1 MHLLGVF
8 RKEEER
14 SGNAAQ
20 LGPIVWGY
28 DSRVLFAKQP
38 ATEIRQEFV
47 LQLLRDPYEYYDQ
60 VIGNAFA
67 WLQHFRAA
75 GDDNK
80 FSRASTRSNLLR
92 VEFNLFRPLVIIGVF
107 GM

>member
-1 MHLLGVF
+1 MNVHLP
-8 RKEEER
+8 RKEGE
-14 SGNAAQ
+14 GNGYTAQ
-20 LGPIVWGY
+20 LGPIVWEY

-47 LQLLRDPYEYYDQ
+47 PRLPRDPYEYYDQ

-80 FSRASTRSNLLR
+80 FSFCLHQ
-92 VEFNLFRPLVIIGVF
+92 I
-107 GM
+107 